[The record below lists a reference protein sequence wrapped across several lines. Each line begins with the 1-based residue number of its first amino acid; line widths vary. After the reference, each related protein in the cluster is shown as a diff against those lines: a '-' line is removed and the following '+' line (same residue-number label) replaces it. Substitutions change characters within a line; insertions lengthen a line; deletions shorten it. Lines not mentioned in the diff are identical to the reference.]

1 MRRVWL
7 PLTAVISRYH
17 LPVVV
22 GAVIATIILAL
33 GIPRIHFKTGQD
45 TLLPANSK
53 VYQDNLRYQNQ
64 FGGDPMLVLFEGD
77 VLRLFEPS
85 NLAKLEELEGAI
97 NADSRYFS
105 VVSPLTVVKTGL
117 QQIALQQE
125 IAVRQ
130 LAERQEEA
138 AAQAR
143 KEAAAAGASMAEQE
157 AAADAARAQVAQEF
171 AAERGADAER
181 FAQVGDLS
189 LENPRLVEFLLF
201 DATGQVRPEMADIV
215 PDREHGLMVIR
226 LNGNMSIDEQAAAA
240 GDLAELVRGYSFDGI
255 DTLPSGPAIL
265 IKEINDSMRD
275 NLVRMGALA
284 TALMMVVLLLV
295 FRADWPLLSLPVVLI
310 GCVWAFGLMGFLG
323 LPLTMVTISGLPIL
337 IGLGVDFA
345 IQFHSRFDEEL
356 RRTGGMRDALAAS
369 LPRIGTAVAVA
380 VLAASAGFLVL
391 HISRVPMIRDFGSM
405 LAVGTI
411 ILFFAGLLFL
421 HSVLFLRG
429 RRASR
434 SVTAVSGRR
443 RGLQVENVVN
453 TITTN
458 TVGRLLPVIAIGLFV
473 VLLGLFLDQRIP
485 LQTDP
490 EKFIP
495 QDSPVL
501 KDLYYIRDTAGATS
515 ELGILVEADDVLR
528 PDVLS
533 WMQGFQQEQM
543 AQHPELQ
550 RANSVASLVS
560 QTGGGRIP
568 DRADVEALLEVTPEN
583 VLKSLV
589 SADHTRASVVFS
601 VGDMSLSERREIV
614 REIEAE
620 TDLPPGVSIT
630 AGGLSVIGAE
640 TANAL
645 SQNRALMTIAALG
658 AITVGLL
665 LVYRN
670 PVKAILPVLPIV
682 LALSGSSVIL
692 YLLGIELNPLTSVSG
707 PLIIAMGTEFT
718 ILLMS
723 RYFEE
728 RENGHEPRPAMR
740 IASLQI
746 GRAIAASGLTVIGGF
761 AALAFSNFPL
771 LESFGK
777 VTVLDMALCLM
788 ATLVVLPPLL
798 VWLDEETKLVAVEQV
813 PASRIDQRAG

>member
-22 GAVIATIILAL
+22 AAVIATIILAL

-85 NLAKLEELEGAI
+85 NLSKLEELEGSI

-105 VVSPLTVVKTGL
+105 VVSPLTVVQTGL
-117 QQIALQQE
+117 EQMTLQQE

-143 KEAAAAGASMAEQE
+143 NEAAAAGASLAEQE

-181 FAQVGDLS
+181 FAQVGELS

-240 GDLAELVRGYSFDGI
+240 GDLTELVRGYSFDGLH
-255 DTLPSGPAIL
+255 TLPSGPAIL

-284 TALMMVVLLLV
+284 TALMVVVLLLV

-356 RRTGGMRDALAAS
+356 RRTGSMRDALAAS

-434 SVTAVSGRR
+434 SVTTASRR

-453 TITTN
+453 TITAN

-495 QDSPVL
+495 QNSPVL
-501 KDLYYIRDTAGATS
+501 KDLYYIRDTAGSTS

-533 WMQGFQQEQM
+533 WMQEFQQEQM

-550 RANSVASLVS
+550 RANSLASVVS
-560 QTGGGRIP
+560 QAGNGRTP
-568 DRADVEALLEVTPEN
+568 DRGDVEALLSVTPES

-589 SADHTRASVVFS
+589 SADHRQASIVFS
-601 VGDMSLSERREIV
+601 VGDMSLNERRAIV
-614 REIEAE
+614 REIEAD

-645 SQNRALMTIAALG
+645 SQNRGLMTIAALG

-670 PVKAILPVLPIV
+670 PVKAVLPVLPIV
-682 LALSGSSVIL
+682 LALGGSSVIL

-798 VWLDEETKLVAVEQV
+798 VWLDEETRLVAVERV
-813 PASRIDQRAG
+813 PAGRIDQRAG